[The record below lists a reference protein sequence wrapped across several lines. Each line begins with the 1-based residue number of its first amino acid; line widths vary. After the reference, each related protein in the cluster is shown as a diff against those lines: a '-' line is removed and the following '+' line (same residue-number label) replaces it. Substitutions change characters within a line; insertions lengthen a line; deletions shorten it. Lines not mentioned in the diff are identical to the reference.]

1 MPPPTPEVYELAE
14 KIRQACVETAQT
26 AYEDARMD
34 GLCPQG
40 AWESAIGAMQQMDVE
55 SLVRQLCKAPE

>member
-1 MPPPTPEVYELAE
+1 MPPHEERYQLAE
-14 KIRQACVETAQT
+14 KVRQACIQTAQN

-40 AWESAIGAMQQMDVE
+40 AWESAISALQKMDVE
-55 SLVRQLCKAPE
+55 SVVRRFLGDQD